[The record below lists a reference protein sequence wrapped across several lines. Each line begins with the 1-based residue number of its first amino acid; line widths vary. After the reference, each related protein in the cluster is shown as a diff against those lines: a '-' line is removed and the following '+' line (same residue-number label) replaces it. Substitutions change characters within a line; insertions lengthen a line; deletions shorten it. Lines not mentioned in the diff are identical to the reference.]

1 MRAIALIGCVTD
13 LLVEVEGQ
21 AARISAATSGSGSMS
36 RSPRTG
42 RSAACSR
49 PLRSSRARSARSE
62 RTGRGS
68 RGASST
74 ECVGGSA
81 QGMVRPPSPRAQ
93 PIYGAVSIAS
103 HNHDRGL
110 HQRTAALRFERP
122 TPYALQGSPAVQT
135 MKAALVAAIGVVALI
150 CCLLPSSAEENSRLA
165 LIVSIEGAIGPA
177 SASYVKEALAKASER
192 RAQVVLLRINTPG
205 GLNSSMR
212 EIIADVLASPVPVV
226 GYVAPSGAHA
236 ASAGTYILYATH
248 IAAMAPGTNIGA
260 ATPVQIGGPLPGL
273 PGGTPDKGG
282 KDKKDGDQQSEPK
295 DQSKD
300 QSKDQFKDAMTAKVT
315 NDAVAFIRSLAELRG
330 RNADWAE
337 KAVREAA
344 TLSANGALQSHAI
357 ELVARDQ
364 AELLRQ
370 LDGRE
375 VEVAG
380 GKTQR
385 LATKDAVVEAI
396 DPGWISRFLAV
407 ITDPN
412 VAFILLMVGI
422 YGLIFEFMSP
432 GAVAP
437 GVVGAICLLI
447 GLYALNLL
455 PISYAGLALMLVGI
469 VLLTVEAF
477 NPTVVIGLGG
487 IIAFVLGALMLFR
500 VEAPGYHLSWWVIG
514 ITAAVFAG
522 FALVVLGSLRR
533 AARAPERVGAQA
545 MRGLPAEVLDW
556 SGSEGHV
563 FAHGERWQARGAETF
578 KPGET
583 VEVANVVDL
592 TLLIRRAPA
601 RTGEGGTS

>member
-1 MRAIALIGCVTD
+1 MLCKGAL
-13 LLVEVEGQ
+13 
-21 AARISAATSGSGSMS
+21 
-36 RSPRTG
+36 
-42 RSAACSR
+42 
-49 PLRSSRARSARSE
+49 
-62 RTGRGS
+62 
-68 RGASST
+68 
-74 ECVGGSA
+74 
-81 QGMVRPPSPRAQ
+81 
-93 PIYGAVSIAS
+93 
-103 HNHDRGL
+103 
-110 HQRTAALRFERP
+110 
-122 TPYALQGSPAVQT
+122 AVQT
-135 MKAALVAAIGVVALI
+135 KKAALVAAIGVVALI
-150 CCLLPSSAEENSRLA
+150 FCLLPGLAEENGRLA
-165 LIVSIEGAIGPA
+165 LTVTIDGAIGPA

-192 RAQVVLLRINTPG
+192 RAEVVLLRMNTPG

-212 EIIADVLASPVPVV
+212 EIIADVLASPIPVI

-273 PGGTPDKGG
+273 PSGTPDKGG
-282 KDKKDGDQQSEPK
+282 KDKKDGDQQGEPK
-295 DQSKD
+295 EQP
-300 QSKDQFKDAMTAKVT
+300 KDAMTAKVT
-315 NDAVAFIRSLAELRG
+315 NDAVAFIRSLAELRN

-344 TLSANGALQSHAI
+344 TLSANAALQAHAI
-357 ELVARDQ
+357 DLVARDE
-364 AELLRQ
+364 AELLREI
-370 LDGRE
+370 DGRV

-385 LATKDAVVEAI
+385 LATKDAVVEVV

-455 PISYAGLALMLVGI
+455 PISYAGLALMLIGI

-487 IIAFVLGALMLFR
+487 IIGFLLGALMLFR
-500 VEAPGYHLSWWVIG
+500 GEAPGYHLSWWVIG
-514 ITAAVFAG
+514 TTAAVFIG
-522 FALVVLGSLRR
+522 FGLVVLGSLRR
-533 AARAPERVGAQA
+533 AGKAPARVGAQA

-556 SGSEGHV
+556 NGTQGHV
-563 FAHGERWQARGAETF
+563 FAHGERWQAHGAETF
-578 KPGET
+578 KPGEIA
-583 VEVANVVDL
+583 EVANVVDL

-601 RTGEGGTS
+601 RTGEGGPS

>member
-1 MRAIALIGCVTD
+1 
-13 LLVEVEGQ
+13 
-21 AARISAATSGSGSMS
+21 
-36 RSPRTG
+36 
-42 RSAACSR
+42 
-49 PLRSSRARSARSE
+49 
-62 RTGRGS
+62 
-68 RGASST
+68 
-74 ECVGGSA
+74 
-81 QGMVRPPSPRAQ
+81 
-93 PIYGAVSIAS
+93 
-103 HNHDRGL
+103 
-110 HQRTAALRFERP
+110 
-122 TPYALQGSPAVQT
+122 

-150 CCLLPSSAEENSRLA
+150 CCLLPSSAEENGRLA
-165 LIVSIEGAIGPA
+165 LIVSIDGAIGPA

-192 RAQVVLLRINTPG
+192 RAEVVLLRLNTPG

-212 EIIADVLASPVPVV
+212 EIIADVLASPIPVV

-273 PGGTPDKGG
+273 PSGPADKDG
-282 KDKKDGDQQSEPK
+282 KDKKDEP
-295 DQSKD
+295 
-300 QSKDQFKDAMTAKVT
+300 KDAMTAKVT

-344 TLSANGALQSHAI
+344 TLSANAALEAHAI
-357 ELVARDQ
+357 DLVARDQ

-370 LDGRE
+370 LDGRV

-385 LATKDAVVEAI
+385 LVTKDAAIEAI
-396 DPGWISRFLAV
+396 DPGPISRFLAV

-455 PISYAGLALMLVGI
+455 PINYAGLALMLVGL
-469 VLLTVEAF
+469 VLLTIEAF

-500 VEAPGYHLSWWVIG
+500 GEAPGYHLSWWVIG

-533 AARAPERVGAQA
+533 VGRAPALVGAQA

-556 SGSEGHV
+556 NGNEGHV

-583 VEVANVVDL
+583 VEVANIIDL
-592 TLLIRRAPA
+592 TLLIRRAP
-601 RTGEGGTS
+601 TGEGGTS

>member
-1 MRAIALIGCVTD
+1 M
-13 LLVEVEGQ
+13 
-21 AARISAATSGSGSMS
+21 
-36 RSPRTG
+36 
-42 RSAACSR
+42 
-49 PLRSSRARSARSE
+49 
-62 RTGRGS
+62 
-68 RGASST
+68 
-74 ECVGGSA
+74 
-81 QGMVRPPSPRAQ
+81 
-93 PIYGAVSIAS
+93 
-103 HNHDRGL
+103 
-110 HQRTAALRFERP
+110 
-122 TPYALQGSPAVQT
+122 QT

-150 CCLLPSSAEENSRLA
+150 CCLLPSSAEESGRLA
-165 LIVSIEGAIGPA
+165 LVVSIDGAIGPA

-192 RAQVVLLRINTPG
+192 RAEVVLLRMNTPG

-212 EIIADVLASPVPVV
+212 EIIADVLASPIPVV

-273 PGGTPDKGG
+273 PSGTPDKDS
-282 KDKKDGDQQSEPK
+282 KDKKDEP
-295 DQSKD
+295 
-300 QSKDQFKDAMTAKVT
+300 KDAMTAKVT
-315 NDAVAFIRSLAELRG
+315 NDAVAFIRSLAELRN

-344 TLSANGALQSHAI
+344 TLSANGALEAHAI
-357 ELVARDQ
+357 DLVARDQ
-364 AELLRQ
+364 AELLRR

-380 GKTQR
+380 GRTQR
-385 LATKDAVVEAI
+385 LATKDAVVEAA
-396 DPGWISRFLAV
+396 DPGAISRFLAV

-455 PISYAGLALMLVGI
+455 PINYAGLALMLIGI

-487 IIAFVLGALMLFR
+487 IIAFMLGALMLFR

-514 ITAAVFAG
+514 ITAAVFIG

-533 AARAPERVGAQA
+533 AAKAPERVGAQA

-556 SGSEGHV
+556 NGSEGHV

-583 VEVANVVDL
+583 VEIANVVDL
-592 TLLIRRAPA
+592 TLLIRRAP
-601 RTGEGGTS
+601 TGDGGTS

>member
-1 MRAIALIGCVTD
+1 
-13 LLVEVEGQ
+13 
-21 AARISAATSGSGSMS
+21 
-36 RSPRTG
+36 
-42 RSAACSR
+42 
-49 PLRSSRARSARSE
+49 
-62 RTGRGS
+62 
-68 RGASST
+68 
-74 ECVGGSA
+74 
-81 QGMVRPPSPRAQ
+81 
-93 PIYGAVSIAS
+93 
-103 HNHDRGL
+103 
-110 HQRTAALRFERP
+110 
-122 TPYALQGSPAVQT
+122 VQT

-150 CCLLPSSAEENSRLA
+150 CCLLPSSAEENGRLA
-165 LIVSIEGAIGPA
+165 LIVSIDGAIGPA

-192 RAQVVLLRINTPG
+192 RAEVVLLRLNTPG

-212 EIIADVLASPVPVV
+212 EIIADVLASPIPVV

-248 IAAMAPGTNIGA
+248 IAVMAPGTNIGA

-273 PGGTPDKGG
+273 PSGPADKDG
-282 KDKKDGDQQSEPK
+282 KDKKDEP
-295 DQSKD
+295 
-300 QSKDQFKDAMTAKVT
+300 KDAMTAKVT

-344 TLSANGALQSHAI
+344 TLSANAALEAHAI
-357 ELVARDQ
+357 DLVARDQ

-370 LDGRE
+370 LDGRV

-385 LATKDAVVEAI
+385 LVTKDTVVEAI
-396 DPGWISRFLAV
+396 DPGPISRFLAV

-455 PISYAGLALMLVGI
+455 PINYAGLALMLVGL
-469 VLLTVEAF
+469 VLLTIEAF

-487 IIAFVLGALMLFR
+487 IVAFVLGALMLFR
-500 VEAPGYHLSWWVIG
+500 GEAPGYHLSWWVIG
-514 ITAAVFAG
+514 ITAAVFVG

-533 AARAPERVGAQA
+533 VGRAPALVGAQA

-556 SGSEGHV
+556 NGNEGHV

-583 VEVANVVDL
+583 VEVANIIDL
-592 TLLIRRAPA
+592 TLLIRRAP
-601 RTGEGGTS
+601 TGEGGTS

>member
-1 MRAIALIGCVTD
+1 MLCKG
-13 LLVEVEGQ
+13 
-21 AARISAATSGSGSMS
+21 AR
-36 RSPRTG
+36 
-42 RSAACSR
+42 
-49 PLRSSRARSARSE
+49 
-62 RTGRGS
+62 
-68 RGASST
+68 
-74 ECVGGSA
+74 
-81 QGMVRPPSPRAQ
+81 
-93 PIYGAVSIAS
+93 
-103 HNHDRGL
+103 
-110 HQRTAALRFERP
+110 
-122 TPYALQGSPAVQT
+122 AVQT

-150 CCLLPSSAEENSRLA
+150 CCLLPGSAEERSRLA
-165 LIVSIEGAIGPA
+165 LIVSIDGAVGPA
-177 SASYVKEALAKASER
+177 SASYVKEALAKARER
-192 RAQVVLLRINTPG
+192 RAEVVVLRMNTPG

-212 EIIADVLASPVPVV
+212 EIIADVLASSIPVV

-273 PGGTPDKGG
+273 PSGTPDKNG
-282 KDKKDGDQQSEPK
+282 KDKNDQP
-295 DQSKD
+295 
-300 QSKDQFKDAMTAKVT
+300 KDAMTAKAT
-315 NDAVAFIRSLAELRG
+315 NDAVAFIRSLAELRS

-344 TLSANGALQSHAI
+344 TLSANGALQAHAI
-357 ELVARDQ
+357 DLVARDQ

-370 LDGRE
+370 LDGRM
-375 VEVAG
+375 VEVAD

-396 DPGWISRFLAV
+396 EPGWISRFLAV

-412 VAFILLMVGI
+412 VAFILLMIGI

-455 PISYAGLALMLVGI
+455 PINYAGLALMLMGL

-500 VEAPGYHLSWWVIG
+500 SEAPGYHLSWWVIS
-514 ITAAVFAG
+514 ITAAAFAG
-522 FALVVLGSLRR
+522 FALFVLGSLRR
-533 AARAPERVGAQA
+533 VGKAPALVGAQA
-545 MRGLPAEVLDW
+545 MQGLPAEILDW
-556 SGSEGHV
+556 NGNEGHV
-563 FAHGERWQARGAETF
+563 FTHGERWQARGAETF

-583 VEVANVVDL
+583 VEVADVIDL

-601 RTGEGGTS
+601 RTGEGGIS